1 MGEYTGQSYTVGVI
15 KGDTRTRSLGCSLY
29 TVSPKP

>member
-1 MGEYTGQSYTVGVI
+1 MGDYTGQSYTVGVI
-15 KGDTRTRSLGCSLY
+15 KGDTRSLGCSLY